1 MLLLREEAESTEK
14 GHKIKT
20 DLDATERL
28 ESNVTPSCGMFGR
41 YVCRKDH
48 LWMPKFIFVAEYSEF
63 GVLAYVQY

>member
-1 MLLLREEAESTEK
+1 MLLLSEEESTSRK

-28 ESNVTPSCGMFGR
+28 ESNVTPSCGIFGR

-48 LWMPKFIFVAEYSEF
+48 LWSPKFIFLADYSGF
-63 GVLAYVQY
+63 GVLAYAQY